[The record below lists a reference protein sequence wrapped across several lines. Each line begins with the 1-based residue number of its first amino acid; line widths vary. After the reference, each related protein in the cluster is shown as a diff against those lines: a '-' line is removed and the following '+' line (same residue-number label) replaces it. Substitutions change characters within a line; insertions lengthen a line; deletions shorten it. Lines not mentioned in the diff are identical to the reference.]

1 MSVFDL
7 GIALSFRD
15 RASSGIRGFTGTLSS
30 LNDSVDRA
38 ITKMAEFD
46 EISRRTGRDLSMTK
60 DLFVGQVFSDIG
72 SSIANLG
79 TRMGETITSSVKS
92 IMDTSQTVFNSRL
105 TIDKL
110 YGSTE
115 EGEKAFERMATY
127 AAKSVF
133 EFKDLLKAMTMMK
146 AVGIEITDN
155 ISTSNGKFKQTILDY
170 AGDLAAVFPEMRNMY
185 GSGINAAMGA
195 IKEYVSEGNALSL
208 KRGAGL
214 DIVGILGEKKGKT
227 IAERGRQI
235 ADLLEKINAIG
246 MTKALEGT
254 PAQRLSNVNDIMFNL
269 KRNIAEG
276 GKAWEKYK
284 SIVDNLTLPLQEVES
299 NSKALGKSLGEAFS
313 MVVDPLVKASK
324 IVGGF
329 IPKLVKLIKEHPL
342 VVKFVV
348 ALAGV
353 ASVAVVLAGA
363 VVALAGTLL
372 LFRTSVKY
380 LLPMISK
387 LTSGFRDLLSVDS
400 LTVGVGKYVLASYL
414 IYQAYSKNFLGLK
427 NLVLDVLNV
436 FSALFSFLNGEAIS
450 GEQFNYLRQRG
461 LIPLVEDLYL
471 FSYNLKALF
480 EGIAEGVKLAGKAV
494 LEFLTDFSSTTGI
507 DLSDTIRDVKDFFE
521 ALAFSDAKG
530 DPEKIKKIRQEYAEW
545 GKTIGKFVVPLLFIS
560 KIFYTIIG
568 ALGVIER
575 LVVALLKPFT
585 KIFGFIFGN
594 IFKGMMKSKDFAV
607 LVRFIRLKIRSVLST
622 GLRTAFAFLRNAL
635 VAGLWPI
642 VKTAVIAVGKALLG
656 FFGAIPLAI
665 ITVLAVVGY
674 IFYKNWDE
682 ICAWASTR
690 WKEFTDWLSNTWDS
704 ISSSISEK
712 VSNAWEKVKETM
724 KPIVETF
731 EKIYNLVTDIAD
743 TIRSWGNKVIDTKL
757 ADVVSGASDAWTK
770 RRLQML
776 NIQVQEESSTPVVPF
791 ASGGE
796 TKGQGLAY
804 LHRNEA
810 VLNSATLESLK
821 QFLSSYKDRPNQV
834 TFGNITIQVER
845 VDSTTDLES
854 AADKLMR
861 IIERKMQLRRMAER

>member
-15 RASSGIRGFTGTLSS
+15 RASSGIRGFTGTLSNLS
-30 LNDSVDRA
+30 DSVDRA

-72 SSIANLG
+72 SSIMNLG
-79 TRMGETITSSVKS
+79 ARMGETLTGSIKS
-92 IMDTSQTVFNSRL
+92 IMDTSQTVFNSRM

-110 YGSTE
+110 YGSPE
-115 EGEKAFERMATY
+115 VGAEAFERMAVY
-127 AAKSVF
+127 AEKSMF
-133 EFKDLLKAMTMMK
+133 QFKDLLRAMTMMK
-146 AVGIEITDN
+146 AVGIEIMDT
-155 ISTSNGKFKQTILDY
+155 ISTSSGKTTQTILDY
-170 AGDLAAVFPEMRNMY
+170 AGDLATVFPEMRNMY
-185 GSGINAAMGA
+185 GTGINAAMGA
-195 IKEYVSEGNALSL
+195 IKEYVAEGNAISL

-214 DIVGILGEKKGKT
+214 DIVGILGEKKGNS
-227 IAERGRQI
+227 IAERSRQI
-235 ADLLEKINAIG
+235 ADLLEKINAAG
-246 MTKALEGT
+246 MTQQMTKT
-254 PAQRLSNVNDIMFNL
+254 PMQRLSNIPDVIFNL
-269 KRNIAEG
+269 QRNIAEG
-276 GKAWEKYK
+276 GKAWEKY
-284 SIVDNLTLPLQEVES
+284 SEIVANLTDPLEEVS
-299 NSKALGKSLGEAFS
+299 KNSKALGKSLGEAFS
-313 MVVDPLVKASK
+313 MVVDPIVKLSK
-324 IVGGF
+324 VVGEF

-342 VVKFVV
+342 IVKFVV

-363 VVALAGTLL
+363 VVAVAGA
-372 LFRTSVKY
+372 LFLFKTSVAY

-387 LTSGFRDLLSVDS
+387 LTVGFRDLLGIDS
-400 LTVGVGKYVLASYL
+400 LTVGVGKYVLAAYL

-480 EGIAEGVKLAGKAV
+480 EGIAEGVKSAGKAV

-607 LVRFIRLKIRSVLST
+607 LVRFIRLKIRAVLST
-622 GLRTAFAFLRNAL
+622 GLGTAFAFLRNAL

-642 VKTAVIAVGKALLG
+642 VRTAVIAVGKALLG
-656 FFGAIPLAI
+656 FFGGIPLAI
-665 ITVLAVVGY
+665 ITVLAIVGY

-731 EKIYNLVTDIAD
+731 ENIYNLVTDIAD

-776 NIQVQEESSTPVVPF
+776 NVQIQEESTTPVVPF

-810 VLNSATLESLK
+810 VLNSTTLESLK
-821 QFLSSYKDRPNQV
+821 QFLSTYKDRPNQV